1 MIVAVAYM
9 HEHDP
14 MKRNS
19 AQISS
24 IPPEKEKELIR
35 RVTKT
40 FYTKAGKG
48 NE

>member
-1 MIVAVAYM
+1 MIVAVAYL
-9 HEHDP
+9 HENDP
-14 MKRNS
+14 MKKNS
-19 AQISS
+19 AQFSS
-24 IPPEKEKELIR
+24 VPPDKEKELIR